1 MYKIKKQNSVLKF
14 IYLFFMAS
22 ALLLADVA
30 PKQWGENVTGV
41 IKSFNTTKK
50 EIALTFDA
58 CGGSAQSSQYD
69 AQLIQFLSDNHIPAT
84 LFINLRWIDSNPQ
97 IFLELASN
105 PNFEIANHG
114 SKHKP
119 LSMNG
124 RAAYDINGTTSRAEI
139 IEEIDENSR
148 KIFALTGKKPTFF
161 RAGTA
166 HYDEQAVEIA
176 HSAGVEV
183 VGFSVLGDAGASYD
197 ALKVAQQIKSAHA
210 GDITIAHMN
219 HPESGTREGFIEAIN
234 ALRKEGF
241 SFVRLSDVK
250 DSLVRL
256 P

>member
-1 MYKIKKQNSVLKF
+1 MYKIKKQSSTLKF

-22 ALLLADVA
+22 ALLADSA
-30 PKQWGENVTGV
+30 PKQWGESVTGV

-58 CGGSAQSSQYD
+58 CGGSVQSSQYD
-69 AQLIQFLSDNHIPAT
+69 AQLIKFLSDNHIPAT
-84 LFINLRWIDSNPQ
+84 LFINLRWIDSNPK
-97 IFLELASN
+97 IFLELASS

-114 SKHKP
+114 SRHKP
-119 LSMNG
+119 LSMNAK
-124 RAAYDINGTTSRAEI
+124 AAYGIIGTSSKAEI

-176 HSAGVEV
+176 LSSGVKV
-183 VGFSVLGDAGASYD
+183 IGFSVLGDAGASYD

-241 SFVRLSDVK
+241 IFVRLSDIK